1 MTVTSPV
8 GTGGSPASRV
18 LGRKMDSIPFSP
30 YQVLIIFILALV
42 GFIEGYDLFMTGSLI
57 VLAKEPLHLT
67 GTDIQW
73 LLLGPAITGT
83 IGGFGFSAVGDQLS
97 RKAMLVIGVIATTF
111 FTLLIPLVQNA
122 EELIIL
128 RSLTGLGAG
137 GVWSAVFPI
146 AAELMPAQH
155 RRTYGAIYEMALAS
169 SFTVLPFVGGLLA
182 GNPDAFRFLALP
194 GGLAVLVVPAIV
206 YFLLPES
213 PRWHLR
219 RGEAQIAV
227 DIVNRIIARSG
238 NRVPPLTAAD
248 LGDVRTAGRETL
260 PSYWALFAKGQLRW
274 TVVGVVAGTCA
285 ASAAFMTAALL
296 PKALTNQGYAVS
308 VSLGITSIIYA
319 TSFFGKAFTGWL
331 MEIIGRR
338 WTIFY
343 VMAGS
348 LPGFCLMLFSH
359 TAGPYARVLMIAGG
373 LIIGFT
379 VVSAFS
385 ATRVYLSEQFPTAL
399 RGRGHIFG
407 ESCGKLFA
415 GGLVPFFM
423 APHTGSP
430 TIFFGTMLLFA
441 AIGAFVPIVWGKET
455 IGQLE
460 AVAEEVPALA

>member
-1 MTVTSPV
+1 
-8 GTGGSPASRV
+8 
-18 LGRKMDSIPFSP
+18 MDSIPFSP

-359 TAGPYARVLMIAGG
+359 TAGAYARVLMIAGG